1 VGTPTLSKLIAV
13 CEPLCSLEVGVIG
26 PAISAVVIE
35 MRERGAGAVLI
46 HRRATELG
54 YTGSVTSMQRHLK
67 HLRPAADDLTPE
79 LPPGQKA
86 SDLEIL
92 DAIVT
97 AGYRNAKSWKPTI
110 KDTMDAM
117 RLKMQMTGNS
127 AFQDMLDAMERGLQM
142 AEAPEAPEAVA
153 GEDEVAQ
160 AGIDS

>member
-1 VGTPTLSKLIAV
+1 MGTPSPTKLIAV
-13 CEPLCSLEVGVIG
+13 CEPLCSLSESLVG
-26 PAISAVVIE
+26 PAISAVIIE
-35 MRERGAGAVLI
+35 MRERGVGSTLI
-46 HRRATELG
+46 HRRVTELG
-54 YTGSVTSMQRHLK
+54 YTGSEKAVWRHLRHLK
-67 HLRPAADDLTPE
+67 PAADDPAAGLA
-79 LPPGQKA
+79 PGQKV

-92 DAIVT
+92 DTIVA
-97 AGYRNAKSWKPTI
+97 AGFRNAKTWKPTI